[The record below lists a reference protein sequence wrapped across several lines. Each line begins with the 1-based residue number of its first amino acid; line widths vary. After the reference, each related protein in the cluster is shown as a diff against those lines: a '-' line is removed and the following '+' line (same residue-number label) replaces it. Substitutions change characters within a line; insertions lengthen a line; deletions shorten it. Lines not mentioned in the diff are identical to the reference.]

1 MMHIPSMSSFTNEPR
16 AHHDSAHHDSAHHGG
31 AHHAHGRRASRRR
44 LTATLVLVVGYLLA
58 EVVGGYWT
66 HSLALLADAGHMASD
81 AAALGLAIF
90 ALWLADRP
98 ATARRSYGFYRAEIL
113 AALANGA
120 SLIAISGI
128 ILYEAWSR
136 LRAPPAVQG
145 LAMMGIATGGLVVN
159 LAGLWLLRD
168 GRADGVNERGAWLH
182 VMTDAL
188 GSVGAMTSGALVWAF
203 GWQWADP
210 IASALIGLLVV
221 FSSWQLLRETVSVL
235 MESAPAGID
244 VDALRRSLLAV
255 PGVLDVHD
263 LHVWSITSGQVSLSA
278 HVRVSDGASGNAMLE
293 ALRRCV
299 HGACGIDHATFQ
311 LETPGLDE
319 AGTHD

>member
-1 MMHIPSMSSFTNEPR
+1 MPKFTHAPDT
-16 AHHDSAHHDSAHHGG
+16 HHHG
-31 AHHAHGRRASRRR
+31 AHSHEAHQHGRGAPRRR
-44 LTATLVLVVGYLLA
+44 LTAALVLVVGYMLA

-81 AAALGLAIF
+81 AAALGLALF
-90 ALWLADRP
+90 ALWLAERP
-98 ATARRSYGFYRAEIL
+98 ATAQRSYGFYRAEIL

-120 SLIAISGI
+120 SLISISGV
-128 ILYEAWSR
+128 ILYEAWTR
-136 LRAPPAVQG
+136 FRAPPEVQG
-145 LAMMGIATGGLVVN
+145 LAMMGIATGGLAVN
-159 LAGLWLLRD
+159 LVGLWLLRD
-168 GRADGVNERGAWLH
+168 GRSGGVNERGAWLH

-188 GSVGAMTSGALVWAF
+188 GSVGAMASGALIWAF

-210 IASALIGLLVV
+210 VASVLIGLLVV

-244 VDALRRSLLAV
+244 VDALRRALLAV

-278 HVRVSDGASGNAMLE
+278 HIRVPDGANGNAMLE
-293 ALRRCV
+293 ALRRCT
-299 HGACGIDHATFQ
+299 HGNCGIDHATFQ
-311 LETPGLDE
+311 LETPGLTETD
-319 AGTHD
+319 THD